1 MIYLSK
7 GILADQTDNGRRIV
21 VNHCGR
27 KHELT
32 NGVAQAWLMGRYAP
46 QYLGAARLIPLIEQT
61 LIATQPDKNASA
73 DTYRLLTDCVIR
85 PSTKS
90 LPLPVVNTLERRIL
104 KWLHNDA
111 IRLTV
116 AELVCLEH
124 KGICPTGNYLGIENR
139 QRLVE
144 AIYTP
149 ANIEDGVLEAQME
162 HVGEM
167 SKVTDALLRLLKR
180 RRIFLL

>member
-7 GILADQTDNGRRIV
+7 GILADQTGNGRRIV
-21 VNHCGR
+21 VKHCGR

-46 QYLGAARLIPLIEQT
+46 QYLGAARLAPLIEHT
-61 LIATQPDKNASA
+61 LIATQPGKNVSTDA
-73 DTYRLLTDCVIR
+73 YRLLTDCVIR

-90 LPLPVVNTLERRIL
+90 LSLPVVNTLERRIL
-104 KWLHNDA
+104 KWFNNDA
-111 IRLTV
+111 LRMTI

-124 KGICPTGNYLGIENR
+124 KGIRPTGGYLGIENR

-149 ANIEDGVLEAQME
+149 TNIEDGVLEAQME
-162 HVGEM
+162 HADEM
-167 SKVTDALLRLLKR
+167 SKITDALLRLLKR